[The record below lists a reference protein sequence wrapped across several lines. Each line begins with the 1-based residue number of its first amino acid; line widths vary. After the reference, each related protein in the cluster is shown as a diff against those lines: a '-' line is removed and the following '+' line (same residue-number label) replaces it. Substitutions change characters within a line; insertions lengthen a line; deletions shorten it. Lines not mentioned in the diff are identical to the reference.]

1 MWANS
6 CLTSARGSISNASER
21 RKGARMFLKRNH
33 GWLIFFETIVR
44 FVGERERNPQSVFWR
59 SSAGQLLILGREN
72 TIFSLYKFTLPQLFV
87 LTCTQFAL
95 HFHCQAGHS
104 KLLLC
109 PSLKCSQYHILGVIF
124 RKEVILFPS
133 SRSQT
138 HASRKTPVH
147 TLGTR
152 MHACL
157 CALFVFVL
165 SKHPA
170 VSHLLLVSWWWK
182 APAVLSRNPSPPYV
196 TDILPALFTS
206 RVVIQSLLGESRL
219 SRHGLKG
226 NAGRLSGSTPS
237 SNLFLA
243 GRKWSNNVDDF
254 LVNLCSPCIMLF
266 SPGCLS

>member
-1 MWANS
+1 M
-6 CLTSARGSISNASER
+6 RRKR

-124 RKEVILFPS
+124 QRKWFSFPPRALKHTLPERRPCT
-133 SRSQT
+133 RSVHACT
-138 HASRKTPVH
+138 HAYALYLSLCWANTP
-147 TLGTR
+147 L
-152 MHACL
+152 CL
-157 CALFVFVL
+157 TCF
-165 SKHPA
+165 SCHDDER
-170 VSHLLLVSWWWK
+170 HLLFSAETPLH
-182 APAVLSRNPSPPYV
+182 PM
-196 TDILPALFTS
+196 LPTS
-206 RVVIQSLLGESRL
+206 
-219 SRHGLKG
+219 
-226 NAGRLSGSTPS
+226 
-237 SNLFLA
+237 
-243 GRKWSNNVDDF
+243 
-254 LVNLCSPCIMLF
+254 
-266 SPGCLS
+266 CLHYSQVEW

>member
-1 MWANS
+1 M
-6 CLTSARGSISNASER
+6 RRKR

-124 RKEVILFPS
+124 QRKWFSFPPRALKRTLPERRPCT
-133 SRSQT
+133 RSVHACT
-138 HASRKTPVH
+138 HAYALYLSLCWANTP
-147 TLGTR
+147 L
-152 MHACL
+152 CL
-157 CALFVFVL
+157 TCF
-165 SKHPA
+165 SCHDDER
-170 VSHLLLVSWWWK
+170 HLLFSAETPLH
-182 APAVLSRNPSPPYV
+182 PM
-196 TDILPALFTS
+196 LPTS
-206 RVVIQSLLGESRL
+206 
-219 SRHGLKG
+219 
-226 NAGRLSGSTPS
+226 
-237 SNLFLA
+237 
-243 GRKWSNNVDDF
+243 
-254 LVNLCSPCIMLF
+254 
-266 SPGCLS
+266 CLHYSQVEW